1 MVKKRRP
8 QSKTGNLPSQK
19 VEVEFVLLGD
29 FAQASNGKLTVVGA
43 GWNIWNTA
51 KYPNFLPFGLGI
63 GFLVP
68 WGETNRK
75 HKFTFKIAASEGD
88 TLAEGGG
95 EFEIG
100 RKTGIPPGMVQRVV
114 IGLSGQLEVKSS
126 GTYEI
131 VVSCAGDRKTVTFEA
146 LPVPLAQLPAGLQ

>member
-1 MVKKRRP
+1 MVKKRQPRR
-8 QSKTGNLPSQK
+8 KTGNLPNQK
-19 VEVEFVLLGD
+19 VEIDFVLLGD

-43 GWNIWNTA
+43 GWNIWNTP
-51 KYPNFLPFGLGI
+51 KYPNVLPFGLGI

-100 RKTGIPPGMVQRVV
+100 RKTGIPPGMLQRVV
-114 IGLSGQLEVKSS
+114 IGLSGQLEVKDP

-131 VVSCAGDRKTVTFEA
+131 VVSCAGEQKIVIFEA
-146 LPVPLAQLPAGLQ
+146 LPVQLPQLSVGQQ

>member
-1 MVKKRRP
+1 MAKKR
-8 QSKTGNLPSQK
+8 QSQRRAGILPNQK
-19 VEVEFVLLGD
+19 VEIDFVLLGD

-43 GWNIWNTA
+43 GWNIWNTP
-51 KYPNFLPFGLGI
+51 KYPNDLPFGLGI

-68 WGETNRK
+68 WNETNRK

-88 TLAEGGG
+88 TLVEGGG

-100 RKTGIPPGMVQRVV
+100 RKTGIPPGMIQRVV
-114 IGLSGQLEVKSS
+114 IGLSGQLKIESS

-131 VVSCAGDRKTVTFEA
+131 LVTCAGQRKTVTFEA
-146 LPVPLAQLPAGLQ
+146 LPVQLPQLSVGQQ